1 MNRSVLIWALFWV
14 FALVCIGSPARAD
27 VPESPILLAQKSQN
41 ASKTS
46 DSQEEEEYDYEEEE
60 EAPAIHVADPFHDI
74 NMFFFYFNDRLY
86 FWALKP
92 AARGY
97 KAVVPVE
104 IRTAVQNFFYNLRFP
119 IRFVN
124 CLLQAK
130 GAKASE
136 EFARFFINTT
146 VGFLGIGEPSRAY
159 PNLNP
164 SPEDLGQTLGY
175 WGLGNGFYI
184 VYPFLGPYTLRDS
197 ARFIDSY
204 FLDPVGWLDT
214 DLKTRLAIDAYDY
227 FNTASFHIGDYEAL
241 KEAAIDPYVAVRNAY
256 LQYRQKLINE

>member
-1 MNRSVLIWALFWV
+1 MNRSALVWALFLI
-14 FALVCIGSPARAD
+14 FAPACIGSPAYAD
-27 VPESPILLAQKSQN
+27 RPDSPILLAQKSQN
-41 ASKTS
+41 ASNTS
-46 DSQEEEEYDYEEEE
+46 KAEAEEEYEYEEEE
-60 EAPAIHVADPFHDI
+60 GPVITVADPFHDI

-86 FWALKP
+86 FWVLKP
-92 AARGY
+92 TAKGY
-97 KAVVPVE
+97 KAVIPVE

-146 VGFLGIGEPSRAY
+146 VGFLGIAEPSRAY

-184 VYPFLGPYTLRDS
+184 VYPFLGPDTFRDS
-197 ARFIDSY
+197 ARFVDSY
-204 FLDPVGWLDT
+204 FLDPVSWMYAGLE
-214 DLKTRLAIDAYDY
+214 TRLAINAYDY
-227 FNTASFHIGDYEAL
+227 FNTFSFHIGDYEAL
-241 KEAAIDPYVAVRNAY
+241 REAAIDPYVAVRNAY